1 MTGRTIEKVLH
12 LDAPVERV
20 WTAITD
26 AGELSQW
33 FGDQAEIDLRP
44 GGEAAMT
51 WENHGRY
58 AMRIDEVQP
67 PHRLVWSWVHEPD
80 VDFEAAPFTTVEWVL
95 AETADGGTTL
105 RLKESGFL
113 TDEHQG
119 ENDRGWEEELGH
131 LAALVGS

>member
-1 MTGRTIEKVLH
+1 
-12 LDAPVERV
+12 
-20 WTAITD
+20 
-26 AGELSQW
+26 
-33 FGDQAEIDLRP
+33 
-44 GGEAAMT
+44 
-51 WENHGRY
+51 
-58 AMRIDEVQP
+58 
-67 PHRLVWSWVHEPD
+67 